1 MSPTQ
6 KQAVLVCV
14 VCALAILL
22 TASITWVLIGR
33 KGAQPPDASS
43 AVLPE
48 EDDLSEYYQI
58 DETSTAVL
66 PETADAGEEY
76 LADTLFLGDS
86 NTVRYYNNGLIS
98 LQQFCAKEGIGIQAA
113 LSEPIVAFK
122 NDSNRYTIPQAVA
135 MMKPRRVVIMLG
147 TNDNGMSVDAFI
159 SHYTALVQA
168 IQSAYPYTDII
179 VNTVPPVPQSHSN
192 YPDMEQS
199 KIDDFNMALLSM
211 CESLG
216 VKFLNSTE
224 VLKDSTGYGNPD
236 YYISGDIHLK
246 NSGLKAILNYL
257 RTHAWLTE
265 DRRPDTSNIPTRVI
279 DYTSNPSDAVEAP
292 EQDPEVL
299 FEARYQ
305 IDQNVGG
312 TLTGAESGQTSLV
325 YGISDPSETITVTAV
340 PDPGYVF
347 VKWSDGLTAKTR
359 TDTDFKQNLDV
370 TAVFAAASVQISS
383 EGSGILGMNYTFKAT
398 LSGKYTSADTLRWF
412 VNGEEYTDVAGM
424 TTISFLVDPVLANQS
439 YKVYAVASYND
450 CEIVSNTLTVS
461 FKGGVSSEETS
472 SSSSSSGSSGSSS
485 SGSSKPAASDS
496 EEQEEPASRP
506 AAAESESA
514 SSSSSSAS
522 SSKPASSNSSSS
534 SASSSKPA
542 SSNSSS
548 SSASSSKPASS
559 NSSSGSAS
567 SSKPASSAAED
578 PLGDALSGVFDLFE
592 TNEKPASRG

>member
-514 SSSSSSAS
+514 SSSSGSAS
-522 SSKPASSNSSSS
+522 SSKPASSSSSS
-534 SASSSKPA
+534 SG
-542 SSNSSS
+542 
-548 SSASSSKPASS
+548 SASSSKPASS

>member
-514 SSSSSSAS
+514 SSSSG
-522 SSKPASSNSSSS
+522 